1 VVPPVSGLE
10 KEGLEKIEVPESIL
24 FCEGPTHTSI
34 HTSIFK
40 MNFSRE
46 LIGSVTCVRL
56 SSVGRVD
63 PSQEQAVNIVVGLD
77 VSGSMNDGSKLR
89 NVLLSLEQLLTY
101 LRDYDFLTIVPFNG
115 ALQRPFPVLQES
127 CTVTG
132 KALIQEKLAAI
143 RADGNT
149 NLEAAIRSASEV
161 LAIPLPPREGGIK
174 SAVLLLTDGAATAG
188 ELDHTRLVEFQA
200 ANLAAFP
207 DALFCTV
214 GYGDDHQAELC
225 RRLALNGPY
234 SIVRS
239 GEDVGA
245 VIGDLLGGLRTVAAT
260 SVRLTVPLGVR
271 QKTGFKVLAAPG
283 AANQEIHVGNLVA
296 GGNQVILLEGLAD
309 EEALGLHYVLADG
322 TVRDIANVVISGP
335 TAEVQEAGQMALL
348 RCEVLEIM
356 EHARRHLVSG
366 SHVTDASIIG
376 QSLMLRARLEA
387 LPNDSAV
394 ALLLRE
400 LNKAHSYLSM
410 PAPPPAIARHLTNQ
424 LSQHTEYLGTARG
437 IMSSTYEEDED
448 PESRNTSIFSS
459 SAQRAM
465 SSGMAQAVRSAS
477 SVPDPRA
484 IPVSPLGSQASGGP
498 PPAPTRSLTRAPSN
512 PY

>member
-1 VVPPVSGLE
+1 
-10 KEGLEKIEVPESIL
+10 
-24 FCEGPTHTSI
+24 
-34 HTSIFK
+34 
-40 MNFSRE
+40 M
-46 LIGSVTCVRL
+46 TCVRL
-56 SSVGRVD
+56 TPVAGDSPH

-101 LRDYDFLTIVPFNG
+101 LRDYDFLTVVPFNG

-127 CTVTG
+127 CSITG
-132 KALIQEKLAAI
+132 KALIQEKLATI

-161 LAIPLPPREGGIK
+161 LARPLPDRMGGIK
-174 SAVLLLTDGAATAG
+174 SAVLLLTDGITNAG
-188 ELDHTRLVEFQA
+188 EMDHTRLVELQA
-200 ANLAAFP
+200 ANLAAYP

-214 GYGDDHQAELC
+214 GYGDDHEAELC

-245 VIGDLLGGLRTVAAT
+245 VIGDLLGGLRTVAAS
-260 SVRLTVPLGVR
+260 SVQLTVPAHVR
-271 QKTGFKVLAAPG
+271 QKTSFKSISPPG
-283 AANQEIHVGNLVA
+283 AANQDITIGNLVE
-296 GGNQVILLEGLAD
+296 GGEQIVILEGLGPED
-309 EEALGLHYVLADG
+309 SLGLHYVLADG
-322 TVRDIANVVISGP
+322 TVHDVANIVVSGP
-335 TAEVQEAGQMALL
+335 TSEVQEAGGKALI

-356 EHARRHLVSG
+356 EHARRHLASG
-366 SHVTDASIIG
+366 SHVVDASIIG

-387 LPNDSAV
+387 MPSDSAI

-437 IMSSTYEEDED
+437 IMSHSDDEYDD
-448 PESRNTSIFSS
+448 PEGRHTSIFSS
-459 SAQRAM
+459 AVQRAM

-477 SVPDPRA
+477 SNPAA
-484 IPVSPLGSQASGGP
+484 IPLTPLGSI
-498 PPAPTRSLTRAPSN
+498 APLPSAAPSLGRAPSN
-512 PY
+512 PF

>member
-1 VVPPVSGLE
+1 M
-10 KEGLEKIEVPESIL
+10 
-24 FCEGPTHTSI
+24 TI
-34 HTSIFK
+34 HSSTFK

-46 LIGSVTCVRL
+46 LIGAVTCVRL
-56 SSVGRVD
+56 SSVDRVD
-63 PSQEQAVNIVVGLD
+63 PSEEQAVNIVVGLD

-101 LRDYDFLTIVPFNG
+101 LRDDDFLTIVPFNG
-115 ALQRPFPVLQES
+115 TLQRPFPVNQEP
-127 CTVTG
+127 CTATG
-132 KALIQEKLAAI
+132 KALIQEKLATI

-161 LAIPLPPREGGIK
+161 LAMPLPSRTGGIK

-188 ELDHTRLVEFQA
+188 ELDHTKLVEFQA

-207 DALFCTV
+207 EALFCTV

-239 GEDVGA
+239 GEEVGA

-260 SVRLTVPLGVR
+260 SIRLTVPLGVR
-271 QKTGFKVLAAPG
+271 QKTGFKVLRD
-283 AANQEIHVGNLVA
+283 QEIHVGNLVA

-309 EEALGLHYVLADG
+309 EDALGLHYVLADG

-335 TAEVQEAGQMALL
+335 TPEVQEAGQMALL

-356 EHARRHLVSG
+356 EQARRHLASG
-366 SHVTDASIIG
+366 SHAADAAVLG

-387 LPNDSAV
+387 LPSNSAI

-400 LNKAHSYLSM
+400 LTKAHGYLSV
-410 PAPPPAIARHLTNQ
+410 PAPPPALARHLTNQ

-459 SAQRAM
+459 SVQRAM

-477 SVPDPRA
+477 SVPDPRV
-484 IPVSPLGSQASGGP
+484 IPVSPLASIAASCP
-498 PPAPTRSLTRAPSN
+498 PPPSPPSAPPPLTRTLTRAPSN